1 MVHDTYDRDS
11 FRVVCFRICS
21 HLSVKPYIVL
31 DQQRDDSELF
41 AHAFQKRPLLSFV
54 MLPFQHVHYNY
65 AYMYALLPPQ
75 DERLGLVRHG
85 WLSTTSIVPCWWL
98 FGFLFPW
105 HASFCGSWFHIGIK
119 FHDPQESK
127 WEKPW
132 VLPWSPGPP
141 GKREKAWWKSKK
153 CEKAFWFFCI
163 LCRFQSY
170 VYIIVDTLI

>member
-1 MVHDTYDRDS
+1 MILNYLRMLSKRDRCLVLWCCLFS
-11 FRVVCFRICS
+11 M
-21 HLSVKPYIVL
+21 YIITMHTCTH
-31 DQQRDDSELF
+31 S
-41 AHAFQKRPLLSFV
+41 
-54 MLPFQHVHYNY
+54 
-65 AYMYALLPPQ
+65 LPPQ

>member
-1 MVHDTYDRDS
+1 MLMVHDTYDRDS

-85 WLSTTSIVPCWWL
+85 
-98 FGFLFPW
+98 
-105 HASFCGSWFHIGIK
+105 
-119 FHDPQESK
+119 
-127 WEKPW
+127 
-132 VLPWSPGPP
+132 
-141 GKREKAWWKSKK
+141 
-153 CEKAFWFFCI
+153 
-163 LCRFQSY
+163 
-170 VYIIVDTLI
+170 